1 DIDDL
6 EIATDEDKEKHD
18 KQEVI
23 IKSELN

>member
-1 DIDDL
+1 
-6 EIATDEDKEKHD
+6 ATDEDKEKHD

>member
-1 DIDDL
+1 DDFKL
-6 EIATDEDKEKHD
+6 ATDEDKEKHD